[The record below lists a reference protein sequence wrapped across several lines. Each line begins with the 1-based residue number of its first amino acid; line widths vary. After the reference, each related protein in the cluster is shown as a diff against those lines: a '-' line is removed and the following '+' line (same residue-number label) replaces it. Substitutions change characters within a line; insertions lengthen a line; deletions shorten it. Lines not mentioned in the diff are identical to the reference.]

1 MKRNESTADRAVRA
15 IAGIILLILALT
27 VAGAPWN
34 WVLGIIGA
42 VLLITGAVGFCP
54 LYRLLGV
61 STCPAPAAP
70 RVD

>member
-54 LYRLLGV
+54 LYRILGV
-61 STCPAPAAP
+61 STCRAPAAP